1 MSIFGRFNRKEKME
15 TRTLEIDENLY
26 DKLTYLS
33 KYVYDASINK
43 LVNASIEEL
52 INKEN
57 IKFYKPS
64 RSSYIAR
71 SFLIRESYLDKLY
84 MLKKKYRISIY
95 MLVNIAIK
103 NALDEWEE
111 TTDEKTVD
119 EYKNGYEKIVDKSCK
134 I

>member
-1 MSIFGRFNRKEKME
+1 MSIFGRFYKKEKME

-43 LVNASIEEL
+43 LVNASIEGL
-52 INKEN
+52 IDNEN
-57 IKFYKPS
+57 IKFYKPG

-71 SFLIRESYLDKLY
+71 S
-84 MLKKKYRISIY
+84 
-95 MLVNIAIK
+95 NIAIK

-111 TTDEKTVD
+111 TTDENTVN
-119 EYKNGYEKIVDKSCK
+119 EYKKGYEKIVDKSCK
-134 I
+134 IW